1 MNYLD
6 IDAFFPHY
14 DMDQN
19 CRTCIIYSDTTKEF
33 VPLNVSQY
41 ARRLYF
47 LAKLNKDALHNWSKQ
62 ILNTA
67 TNLPLL
73 ITDKLI
79 FIPVKFKP
87 HPYTPG
93 HAFTFGYINYNAIS
107 FYSSHEVILKN
118 QIILN
123 TISPHP
129 FIDKKIRDA
138 TLLSYAYRETT
149 SQTPSRS
156 PLSQLSIWTP

>member
-14 DMDQN
+14 DMEQN
-19 CRTCIIYSDTTKEF
+19 SRTCVLYNDGTKEF
-33 VPLNVSQY
+33 INLNISQY
-41 ARRLYF
+41 GRRLYF
-47 LAKLNKDALHNWSKQ
+47 LAKLNKEAIRAWSQQVLH
-62 ILNTA
+62 A
-67 TNLPLL
+67 TCNVPLL

-107 FYSSHEVILKN
+107 FYSSQEVILKN
-118 QIILN
+118 QTVLN
-123 TISPHP
+123 TISPHQ
-129 FIDKKIRDA
+129 FIAKKMRDA
-138 TLLSYAYRETT
+138 MLLAYAYRDL
-149 SQTPSRS
+149 PSW
-156 PLSQLSIWTP
+156 QKF

>member
-6 IDAFFPHY
+6 IDAFFPYY
-14 DMDQN
+14 DMEEN
-19 CRTCIIYSDTTKEF
+19 SRTCILYADGTKEF
-33 VPLNVSQY
+33 VSLNVSQY
-41 ARRLYF
+41 ALRLYF
-47 LAKLNKDALHNWSKQ
+47 LAKLNKDAIRAWSRQ
-62 ILNTA
+62 VLNA
-67 TNLPLL
+67 TCNVPLL

-107 FYSSHEVILKN
+107 FYSSQEVILKN
-118 QIILN
+118 QVVLN
-123 TISPHP
+123 TISPHQ

-138 TLLSYAYRETT
+138 MLLAYAYRDLPGWEKF
-149 SQTPSRS
+149 
-156 PLSQLSIWTP
+156 